1 MSAPHVNEFWRIKV
15 NSDAWNKVLG
25 LGVRQEFKQGEHIVF
40 AGELVTEL
48 RYLQSGTV
56 SMKRTSSGGNEKIIM
71 HVEENSLF
79 CEVPFFTKEPIDSSF
94 VCHKEAVVYSFC
106 KETVDI
112 MLETHPYIA
121 KDIIHTL
128 SQKVNVLSNQLASL
142 GLDTLMQRIVK
153 FVLLRYNAM
162 ELPSNDIVSLG
173 SLRMKD
179 IASILGV
186 HRATLYKSLKSL
198 ERVGIIKIL
207 RDNKLQILN
216 MEALAAIAYH

>member
-1 MSAPHVNEFWRIKV
+1 M
-15 NSDAWNKVLG
+15 
-25 LGVRQEFKQGEHIVF
+25 
-40 AGELVTEL
+40 
-48 RYLQSGTV
+48 
-56 SMKRTSSGGNEKIIM
+56 
-71 HVEENSLF
+71 
-79 CEVPFFTKEPIDSSF
+79 
-94 VCHKEAVVYSFC
+94 
-106 KETVDI
+106 
-112 MLETHPYIA
+112 
-121 KDIIHTL
+121 
-128 SQKVNVLSNQLASL
+128 
-142 GLDTLMQRIVK
+142 K